1 MKSAQER
8 IIRSFPP
15 IINHNSQILILGTI
29 PGEESL
35 RQQQYYAH
43 KQNLFWKVICHA
55 TNQPLPEGYNE
66 RKELLLNNQ
75 IALWDVCQT
84 CIREGSLD
92 SDIKEVIPNS
102 IDQLLEKY
110 PNIQTIAFNGKKAE
124 ALFKKHF
131 QYLKNIN
138 YLSLPSTSPANA
150 SISME
155 IKLRAWCKL
164 ANLK

>member
-15 IINHNSQILILGTI
+15 IVNHNSQMLILGTI

-43 KQNLFWKVICHA
+43 RQNLFWKFICQV
-55 TNQPLPEGYNE
+55 TNKPFTEIYEE
-66 RKELLLNNQ
+66 RRQLLLNNHL
-75 IALWDVCQT
+75 ALWDVCQT

-102 IDQLLEKY
+102 IDQLLEKH
-110 PNIQTIAFNGKKAE
+110 PNIHTIAFNGKKAE
-124 ALFKKHF
+124 TLFKKHF
-131 QYLKNIN
+131 KYLENIN

-155 IKLRAWCKL
+155 IKLRAWRKL
-164 ANLK
+164 ANLE

>member
-1 MKSAQER
+1 MRNNENR
-8 IIRSFPP
+8 IIECFAP
-15 IINHNSQILILGTI
+15 IVDGNSRILILGTM

-43 KQNLFWKVICHA
+43 KQNLFWKFICNV
-55 TNQPLPEGYNE
+55 TNQTFTEVYEE
-66 RKELLLNNQ
+66 RKQLLLNNQ

-92 SDIKEVIPNS
+92 SGIKEVIPNS
-102 IDQLLEKY
+102 IDRLLKNY
-110 PNIQTIAFNGKKAE
+110 TNIQTIAFNGKKAE

-131 QYLKNIN
+131 KVLDNIN

-155 IKLRAWCKL
+155 KKLNAWSDLLNHK
-164 ANLK
+164 